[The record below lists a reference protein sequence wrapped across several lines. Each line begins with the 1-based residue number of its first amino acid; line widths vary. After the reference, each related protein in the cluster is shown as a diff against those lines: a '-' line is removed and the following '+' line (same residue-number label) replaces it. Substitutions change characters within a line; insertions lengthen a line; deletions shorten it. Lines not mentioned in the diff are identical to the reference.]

1 MAGDIEK
8 TASWATNVSNEVG
21 QVLNT
26 VLTVGEGVGLTPM
39 TQGIVKR
46 YHDAAVPPPELLYVD
61 RDCCIL
67 QGKPQP
73 LKLFQPWETL
83 IRLDIWHFM
92 RRFSSG
98 MTTDNHPLYG
108 IFLSRLSSCI
118 FEWSSDDLLK
128 LRLAKSAEL
137 SAAQRTPTQAEVDK
151 AITKKEMAL
160 HCRRK
165 TRGVDK
171 TRQLIQELLDSMWNL
186 TDAIGVRLIDPERM
200 ANIWRKELKHIPCI
214 QDPPDVELYTTTGSL
229 RKGGHTL
236 QTYRCA
242 RGSVS
247 VESFHLHQNRFIPGK
262 IQISKLKYPVI
273 LPNINT
279 RIDLVN
285 GVCFLQSVQYMS
297 SHKYIYYISLRMK

>member
-1 MAGDIEK
+1 MI
-8 TASWATNVSNEVG
+8 TH
-21 QVLNT
+21 
-26 VLTVGEGVGLTPM
+26 M

-67 QGKPQP
+67 PGKPQP
-73 LKLFQPWETL
+73 LKLFHPWETL

-118 FEWSSDDLLK
+118 FEWSSDDLLSVDW
-128 LRLAKSAEL
+128 LNLL
-137 SAAQRTPTQAEVDK
+137 SFQLHSGLLLKQKWTKPSQRK
-151 AITKKEMAL
+151 RWLFSL

-171 TRQLIQELLDSMWNL
+171 TRQLIQVLLDSMWNL

-200 ANIWRKELKHIPCI
+200 VNIWRK
-214 QDPPDVELYTTTGSL
+214 
-229 RKGGHTL
+229 
-236 QTYRCA
+236 
-242 RGSVS
+242 
-247 VESFHLHQNRFIPGK
+247 
-262 IQISKLKYPVI
+262 
-273 LPNINT
+273 
-279 RIDLVN
+279 
-285 GVCFLQSVQYMS
+285 
-297 SHKYIYYISLRMK
+297 